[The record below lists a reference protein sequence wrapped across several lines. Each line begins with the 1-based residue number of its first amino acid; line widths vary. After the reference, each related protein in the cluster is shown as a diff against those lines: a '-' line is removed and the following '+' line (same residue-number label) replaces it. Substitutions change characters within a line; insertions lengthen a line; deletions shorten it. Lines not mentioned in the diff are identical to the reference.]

1 MQQTVDVTETTD
13 VSVETTILV
22 SGLSYSFCAVV
33 TALVQVADA
42 VDVDAATIAV
52 SGLSSYC
59 SAVADSVMVTTAAN
73 LFPETT

>member
-22 SGLSYSFCAVV
+22 SGLSYSFCSVV

-52 SGLSSYC
+52 SGL
-59 SAVADSVMVTTAAN
+59 
-73 LFPETT
+73 